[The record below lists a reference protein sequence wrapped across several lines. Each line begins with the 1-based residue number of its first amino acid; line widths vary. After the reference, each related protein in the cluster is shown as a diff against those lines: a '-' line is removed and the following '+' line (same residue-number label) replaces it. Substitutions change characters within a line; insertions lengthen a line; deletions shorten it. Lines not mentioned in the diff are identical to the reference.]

1 MTQMRWSRN
10 PHCVQILKRL
20 SENIFV
26 EKDDGV
32 ESLMLGAGRD
42 SPASCKSVKEM
53 LDLFLTGQSF
63 WQMLDNRDITLEP
76 INIGVFSVQGFML
89 TANDFLELKD

>member
-1 MTQMRWSRN
+1 MRWSRN

-26 EKDDGV
+26 EEDNGV
-32 ESLMLGAGRD
+32 ESLMLGAGGNGAL
-42 SPASCKSVKEM
+42 PGQSVKEM

-63 WQMLDNRDITLEP
+63 GQMLDNRDITLES